1 MRKSFRK
8 SLDKIVAKR
17 DSNNREDSADTEK
30 NEDMTQDVGIMDEG
44 NVPKNSPGTPIP
56 SNTNLMLEL
65 NLKLENEDS
74 EKAITTSA
82 TPPPIPSSPK
92 PVFQDSPPSLPQV
105 PKQRSKIPRFSRS
118 DSLVDSKINNDSL
131 LIEALKESDTAKIAR
146 KVSASKIPRM
156 MGVKSSHDMI
166 SSSLTSENQRSV
178 KSVDQIVETRRSLD
192 QHHDRKNNILSV
204 VHMPDDPDNESRNS
218 INVTNEE
225 NSAKRLSGSS
235 SNVSRNSIN
244 VTKDEKKL
252 TRLSSN
258 NNVTSE
264 EKTRKISNIPKLMSP
279 LPVTSTLPVP
289 KNDPRSMSLPSVM
302 TSPIKMSETEASSS
316 ETNLRSSLPRKLSNS
331 KIPQPVNVKK
341 EIEDSIPKTMS
352 KKDKEEDSST

>member
-105 PKQRSKIPRFSRS
+105 PKQRSTEAVATTGERPEAGASTGEVLTEQENRVRS
-118 DSLVDSKINNDSL
+118 ETSKELWEELSGGDEDLDGES
-131 LIEALKESDTAKIAR
+131 SDT
-146 KVSASKIPRM
+146 
-156 MGVKSSHDMI
+156 
-166 SSSLTSENQRSV
+166 
-178 KSVDQIVETRRSLD
+178 
-192 QHHDRKNNILSV
+192 
-204 VHMPDDPDNESRNS
+204 
-218 INVTNEE
+218 
-225 NSAKRLSGSS
+225 
-235 SNVSRNSIN
+235 
-244 VTKDEKKL
+244 EKQ
-252 TRLSSN
+252 
-258 NNVTSE
+258 V
-264 EKTRKISNIPKLMSP
+264 
-279 LPVTSTLPVP
+279 
-289 KNDPRSMSLPSVM
+289 
-302 TSPIKMSETEASSS
+302 
-316 ETNLRSSLPRKLSNS
+316 
-331 KIPQPVNVKK
+331 
-341 EIEDSIPKTMS
+341 
-352 KKDKEEDSST
+352 EEDRRQTEEPVRIKK